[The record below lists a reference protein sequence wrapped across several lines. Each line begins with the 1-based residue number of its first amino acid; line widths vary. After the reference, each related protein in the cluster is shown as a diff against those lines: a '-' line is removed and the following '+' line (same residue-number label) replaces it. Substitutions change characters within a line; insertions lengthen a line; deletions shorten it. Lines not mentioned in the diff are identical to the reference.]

1 MEAVTNFIDA
11 VASNY
16 WNPYTI
22 SLLLGTGIILTI
34 ASRFIQIKKF
44 GMGFKFTMLGAMH
57 KDESGEDTG
66 DITPFQALMTSLS
79 STVGNG
85 NIAGVAMALCY
96 GGPGAVFWMWITA
109 MVGMATK
116 YSEAVLA
123 VHYRKTAED
132 GSMSGGPMYY
142 IRKGL
147 EDFPVIGKIA
157 IPLAGLFAFFGAWTA
172 LFGTG
177 NMMQANSIAL
187 VFSKEFSVSP
197 FITGAVIFI
206 LVGLVILGGI
216 KRIGRTAEI
225 LVPMMIVLYFGC
237 AIYILVMHASQIPD
251 AFALIFKSAFR
262 SQAVFGG
269 AVGYS
274 IMIAIQQGVRRGL
287 LSNESGLGSTPI
299 AHAASK
305 ARNPVRQG
313 LIAMFDTFID
323 TIVVCTITAL
333 VIIVSGQYITNLGA
347 PDAFAIN
354 EAIRDAA
361 GNVNED
367 MVSTALTAAAF
378 NSTIPYGGKIV
389 ALCSAL
395 FGYST
400 LIGWY
405 YYGERCFEYLFSLKR
420 IKYYKVIY
428 IVMTFIG
435 AILQKDNLTIVW
447 NMGDLSNGLMAVPNL
462 FGLLFLSGMVYKI
475 TKEYVDGNKI

>member
-1 MEAVTNFIDA
+1 MDFLVDLIGKAA
-11 VASNY
+11 ANY
-16 WNPYTI
+16 WNVYTI
-22 SLLLGTGIILTI
+22 SLLLGTGFILTF
-34 ASRFIQIKKF
+34 ATKFIQFTKF
-44 GMGFKFTMLGAMH
+44 WEGFKFTILGAMR
-57 KDESGEDTG
+57 KDESSKEKG

-96 GGPGAVFWMWITA
+96 GGPGAIFWMWITA

-132 GSMSGGPMYY
+132 GSMSGGPMHY
-142 IRKGL
+142 IKTGL
-147 EDFPVIGKIA
+147 KDTPGLRKIA
-157 IPLAGLFAFFGAWTA
+157 GPLAAIFAFFGAWTA

-187 VFSKEFSVSP
+187 VFSTEFAVP
-197 FITGAVIFI
+197 ALVTGIVLFIA
-206 LVGLVILGGI
+206 VGLVILGGI
-216 KRIGRTAEI
+216 KRIGATAEL
-225 LVPMMIVLYFGC
+225 LVPAMIVTYFSC
-237 AIYILVMHASQIPD
+237 AIYIIIMHYSMVPA
-251 AFALIFKSAFR
+251 AFALIFKSAFNT
-262 SQAVFGG
+262 QAVFGG

-305 ARNPVRQG
+305 AKNPVRQG

-323 TIVVCTITAL
+323 TIVVCTITAIT
-333 VIIVSGQYITNLGA
+333 IIVSGVYVTNLGS
-347 PDAFAIN
+347 PDAMAIN
-354 EAIRDAA
+354 DAIRDVA

-378 NSTIPYGGKIV
+378 NSTIPVGGKIV

-405 YYGERCFEYLFSLKR
+405 YYGERCFEYLFSLKK
-420 IKYYKVIY
+420 INYYKVIY
-428 IVMTFIG
+428 ILMTLTG
-435 AILQKDNLTIVW
+435 ALLQKDNLTIVW

-462 FGLLFLSGMVYKI
+462 VGLIFLSGVVYKV
-475 TKEYVDGNKI
+475 TNEYVKGNKI

>member
-1 MEAVTNFIDA
+1 MESVTSFIDA

-34 ASRFIQIKKF
+34 ATKFIQFRKF

-57 KDESGEDTG
+57 KDESSKDTG

-96 GGPGAVFWMWITA
+96 GGPGAVFWMWVTA

-147 EDFPVIGKIA
+147 VDFPVVGKLA
-157 IPLAGLFAFFGAWTA
+157 VPLATVFAFFGAWTA

-187 VFSKEFSVSP
+187 VFSTEFNIAP
-197 FITGAVIFI
+197 YITGAIIFV

-225 LVPMMIVLYFGC
+225 LVPGMIVLYFGC
-237 AIYILVMHASQIPD
+237 ALYILIMNYSQIPA
-251 AFALIFKSAFR
+251 AFALIFKSAFQ

-347 PDAFAIN
+347 AETFAISD
-354 EAIRDAA
+354 AIRDAA

-378 NSTIPYGGKIV
+378 NSTIPFGGKIV
-389 ALCSAL
+389 ALSSAL

-405 YYGERCFEYLFSLKR
+405 YYGERCFEYLFSLKK
-420 IKYYKVIY
+420 IKYYKIIY
-428 IVMTFIG
+428 VCLTFVG
-435 AILQKDNLTIVW
+435 SILQKENLTIVW
-447 NMGDLSNGLMAVPNL
+447 NLGDLSNGLMAVPNL
-462 FGLLFLSGMVYKI
+462 IGLVFLSGMVFKI